1 VFAIDTNIL
10 IYAHDLDSPFNKAA
24 IEFLERTLNLERSTA
39 GIPTQV
45 FAEFLNVITRQTLKN
60 HLSMTEA
67 IGRVQDYIYA
77 GTPIIYQKPTQ
88 LLTFLDLAQST
99 TTRKKIFDL

>member
-1 VFAIDTNIL
+1 
-10 IYAHDLDSPFNKAA
+10 
-24 IEFLERTLNLERSTA
+24 
-39 GIPTQV
+39 
-45 FAEFLNVITRQTLKN
+45 
-60 HLSMTEA
+60 MTEA